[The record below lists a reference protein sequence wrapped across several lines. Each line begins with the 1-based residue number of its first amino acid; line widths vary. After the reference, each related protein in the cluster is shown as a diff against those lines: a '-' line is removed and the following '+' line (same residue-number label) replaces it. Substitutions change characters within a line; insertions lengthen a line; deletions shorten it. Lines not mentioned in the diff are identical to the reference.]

1 MKIDKIW
8 CELEAE
14 AQAGSASA
22 WLTRFALPKP
32 SQPLL
37 VALEPSTNRR
47 ALLLPLPK
55 SAIPVKREWPVCRG
69 AEVFSIAFS
78 GEAYLGVRLLDQAC
92 VDVFAVLAEDLA
104 PRVAATSD
112 AFTAAKVMLARL
124 RRWQKFL
131 AAGTTGLP
139 LERQRG
145 LYGELY
151 TLRTH
156 LLPAISASIAITN
169 WRAPLASHQDFQFKS
184 GAVEVKTTTAKQPQS
199 VRITSERQLDD
210 SGIPALFLHVVVL
223 DEREVEGQGSSH
235 GETLPDIVRSLR
247 LLVQS
252 DERVL
257 ETFDDRLLE
266 AGYLDSDEPRYETRH
281 FSLRSEHTFHVKSGF
296 PRLVESDLPTG
307 IGDVAYLLS
316 ITACAAFALPIA
328 MVVKTLTTVE
338 TEREGRG

>member
-1 MKIDKIW
+1 MKIEEIW

-14 AQAGSASA
+14 SQAGSASA

-37 VALEPSTNRR
+37 VALETSTNRR

-55 SAIPVKREWPVCRG
+55 AAIPAKREWPVCRG
-69 AEVFSIAFS
+69 VEVFSIAFS
-78 GEAYLGVRLLDQAC
+78 GDAHLGVRLLDRAC

-112 AFTAAKVMLARL
+112 ACTAAKVMLARL

-131 AAGTTGLP
+131 AAGAAGLP
-139 LERQRG
+139 LEKQRG

-151 TLRTH
+151 TLRAH
-156 LLPAISASIAITN
+156 LLPSLGASIAITN
-169 WRAPLASHQDFQFKS
+169 WRAPLASHQDFQFQS

-199 VRITSERQLDD
+199 VRITSERQLDA

-223 DEREVEGQGSSH
+223 DEREVEGQGASH

-252 DERVL
+252 DERVS

-266 AGYLDSDEPRYETRH
+266 AGYLESDAPRYETRL
-281 FSLRSEHTFHVKSGF
+281 FALRSEHTFHVRSGF
-296 PRLVESDLPTG
+296 PKIVERDLPVG
-307 IGDVAYLLS
+307 IGDVAYMLS
-316 ITACAAFALPIA
+316 ITACAAFALP
-328 MVVKTLTTVE
+328 MVKVMEMLAPADKTG
-338 TEREGRG
+338 EGKG